1 MSSLIKSARRK
12 WRLLG
17 LWDSLRG
24 VVKKGD
30 PRRIFVGKFPG
41 SGARVIRT
49 AKNAPNRR
57 QKVRPRKRALVARR
71 KKVAGAAWNG
81 ARFALS
87 ASVTIFVVVS
97 VGRYTH
103 SSPRFLVSHVAVD
116 GNVHITAR
124 DVITRSGIAE
134 GQNIFDV
141 NLGESAEAIRE
152 MPWVREA
159 RVRRLLPGRV
169 YIEITERE
177 PVALVP
183 SNELLL
189 MDETGKIV
197 AAAYTSGVV
206 DAPLITGGGLGP
218 LSPGDVVRGEG
229 MDEAIEVVRLIGSL
243 GVTAYIGVSEINI
256 DDPTNIV
263 LIAKRSGAN
272 IFLGTGDM
280 EGKLWRLTRV
290 VRAIDKK
297 GKDNTARLEKV
308 DLRFGSTVPTRIGDG

>member
-1 MSSLIKSARRK
+1 MSALIKSARKK

-17 LWDSLRG
+17 LWGSLRG
-24 VVKKGD
+24 VVKKGG
-30 PRRIFVGKFPG
+30 PRRVFVGKFPG

-49 AKNAPNRR
+49 AKNEPDRR

-71 KKVAGAAWNG
+71 KKVTGAAG
-81 ARFALS
+81 Y
-87 ASVTIFVVVS
+87 VTRLTLFVAAAAFVVVS
-97 VGRYTH
+97 VDRYMS

-141 NLGESAEAIRE
+141 DLDESARAIE
-152 MPWVREA
+152 EIPWVREA
-159 RVRRLLPGRV
+159 RVRRRLPGRV

-177 PVALVP
+177 PVALVA
-183 SNELLL
+183 SSELLL

-197 AAAYTSGVV
+197 ADAYTAGIV
-206 DAPLITGGGLGP
+206 DAPLITGGDLGP
-218 LSPGDVVRGEG
+218 LRPGDVARAEG
-229 MDEAIEVVRLIGSL
+229 MDEAIEVVRLVGSL

-263 LIAKRSGAN
+263 IVAKRSGAN
-272 IFLGTGDM
+272 IYLGTGDM

-290 VRAIDKK
+290 VRAIEERDSQ
-297 GKDNTARLEKV
+297 GATRLEKV